1 MQKGVKL
8 RETKAFFCPACGERV
23 NAVFDRTL
31 NDISIAK
38 EAEKAADAA
47 VSAERTTASTV
58 SSAAYMTA
66 ASSGTNTASN
76 GANVISSTDMA
87 EWEPRFQ
94 REICQLGLSV
104 RAKNFA
110 LLEYALM
117 IESCSSAEAVVKSF
131 SASFEDSYKMIQSA
145 IKDVTKCDL
154 KANIISAAGVKTA
167 TFVFNAPSNS
177 FLNDDSVLAVNLVHA
192 DGKAIVTT
200 KGCNYIYGDYRN
212 SHKKFWTALQKANP
226 ELEICPIRTL
236 QYNPGA
242 EGSDIGMESD
252 TAGEGG
258 FSENT
263 GSGRIGVLGGSFDP
277 VHLGHVALGRAAMA
291 EGNLQKLIVMPT
303 HVQPFKRGREVAE
316 DHHRIEMCRLAF
328 ADTEKAEISEYEMTQ
343 TEISYTY
350 DTLAWLSSVYPD
362 SKLYFI
368 TGTDAF
374 LDIEYWRKGRELLE
388 HYSFMVSVRP
398 GYKEKE
404 LEDKIRYYTERYKTE
419 VILLHGEMPDISSTK
434 IKARRS
440 QNLSIS
446 GLVPESVE
454 RYIHEHKL
462 YF

>member
-1 MQKGVKL
+1 MEKSKYLKDNQCLNCGKTFSFMQKGIKL

-23 NAVFDRTL
+23 KAVFDRTL
-31 NDISIAK
+31 HDIST
-38 EAEKAADAA
+38 AEEDR
-47 VSAERTTASTV
+47 V
-58 SSAAYMTA
+58 
-66 ASSGTNTASN
+66 NFH
-76 GANVISSTDMA
+76 SSTDMA
-87 EWEPRFQ
+87 EWEPRFK

-117 IESCSSAEAVVKSF
+117 IEGCSSAEAFVKSF

-145 IKDVTKCDL
+145 IKDVTKYDL

-167 TFVFNAPSNS
+167 TFVF
-177 FLNDDSVLAVNLVHA
+177 DSYSVAVGNNYAVLAVNLVHA

-200 KGCNYIYGDYRN
+200 KGCNYYGDYRN

-236 QYNPGA
+236 HYDLL
-242 EGSDIGMESD
+242 ETGSDADAGSD
-252 TAGEGG
+252 SSTGGDGG
-258 FSENT
+258 FGA

-277 VHLGHVALGRAAMA
+277 VHCGHVALGRGAIT
-291 EGNLQKLIVMPT
+291 EGSLQKLIVMPT

-328 ADTEKAEISEYEMTQ
+328 ADTEKAEISDYEMTQ

-404 LEDKIRYYTERYKTE
+404 LEERISYYGDRYQTE
-419 VILLHGEMPDISSTK
+419 VILLHAEMPDISSTK